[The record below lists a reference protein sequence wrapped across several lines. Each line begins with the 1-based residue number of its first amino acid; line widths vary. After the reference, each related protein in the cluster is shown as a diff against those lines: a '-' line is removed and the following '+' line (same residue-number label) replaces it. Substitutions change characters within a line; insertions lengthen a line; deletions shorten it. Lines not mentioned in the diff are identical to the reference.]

1 MIMAIIGIMG
11 TVMAASHSG
20 SYLVRVAHAL
30 ECARGDISAMQ
41 PVADRAATALASGGK
56 LWTAGQPS
64 LVSEISGRAGG
75 FMMIRPLGNEAPN
88 PRDVVMYI
96 PENVAE
102 TPDSLKNTQALVV
115 AFGTKRIHKQWP
127 FFPNHSEEAGISPT
141 LANAIP
147 AWLFTGE
154 LIAALTRLGKM
165 PVIYES
171 IGAYSGI
178 PRITQYKNGEIT
190 FHDDKQVP
198 PAAAG
203 IVANRYINTIQSMLE
218 RVERE
223 QRRKLDKTGAW
234 CRAARKRGAQLF
246 MYSMGHLF
254 PDEVGKT
261 EIGKLF
267 HSDVWNAGFRT
278 SPKPNDVYRPGDM
291 IVLIGY
297 QQPPDDLLRKA
308 RPAGARVAFTA
319 LRHERDFAH
328 DRGVI
333 WIDPMWDWPDA
344 CVPLEGYD
352 VPLLA
357 ASGLING
364 AIAWEIH
371 RLTVQGQ

>member
-1 MIMAIIGIMG
+1 MTAIIGIMSAA
-11 TVMAASHSG
+11 MAAPING
-20 SYLVRVAHAL
+20 SYLARVAHAI
-30 ECARGDISAMQ
+30 ECARGDLSAMQ
-41 PVADRAATALASGGK
+41 PVAERAAAALANGGK
-56 LWTAGQPS
+56 LWAAGQPS

-75 FMMIRPLGNEAPN
+75 FMMIRALGSEPPDPA
-88 PRDVVMYI
+88 DVVLYT
-96 PENVAE
+96 PEIGAGM
-102 TPDSLKNTQALVV
+102 PDPLKNTQALVV
-115 AFGTKRIHKQWP
+115 TFGSRPVHDQWP
-127 FFPNHSEEAGISPT
+127 FFPNHAEEAGISPT

-147 AWLFTGE
+147 AWIFTGE
-154 LIAALTRLGKM
+154 TIAALTRLGKM

-171 IGAYSGI
+171 IGSYSGI
-178 PRITQYKNGEIT
+178 PRITQYKNGDIA
-190 FHDDKQVP
+190 FHDDKEVP
-198 PAAAG
+198 PVAAG
-203 IVANRYINTIQSMLE
+203 VIANRYINTIKAMLD
-218 RVERE
+218 RVDRE
-223 QRRKLDKTGAW
+223 QRRQLDKTGAW

-261 EIGKLF
+261 DIGKLF

-278 SPKPNDVYRPGDM
+278 SPKPDDVYRPGDM

-371 RLTVQGQ
+371 RLAVQN